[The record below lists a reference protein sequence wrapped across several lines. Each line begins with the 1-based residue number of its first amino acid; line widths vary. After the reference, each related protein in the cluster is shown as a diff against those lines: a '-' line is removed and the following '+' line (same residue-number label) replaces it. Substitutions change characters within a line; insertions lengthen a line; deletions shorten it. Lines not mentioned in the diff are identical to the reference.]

1 MTSNLDHIRDKMNQL
16 RQKSNVP
23 QPSIHHVDQIGV
35 PSRQAHAAEGGTDA
49 RPSYA
54 SNLHA
59 GAAPA
64 PPSSMH
70 GRPFMTQ
77 PPSSQHG
84 SEGWNHF
91 SPQNLDGGHAR
102 PAMMQHRSPSQP
114 QPPPTHH
121 QRYDQPPTHHQRYDH
136 APMAHPNPYSP
147 NAPMVDGRN
156 DDRYD
161 DGRSAARFNPTYPDP
176 EPRVMDHRQHDH
188 HRRGHR
194 PDDVDHAQEQPARRS
209 SRPRQP
215 GRLQTMDYPSD
226 APRFYKGYQPNH
238 KSQWAKTLVGKPRHA
253 KSSSHRRAHRWAD
266 ASHDDRTDGYSS
278 DDSRHD
284 DDQDDDA
291 SQTSRSDA
299 SSVDESRSNDSD
311 TRDRSSSSSSSRYGR
326 RDRSKPSRRRKPTKG
341 RWAESKPTA
350 KQRYISRRQ
359 RQSSKSKKA
368 PKGWFDKLKDQSILL
383 LIVPVAVSILGGLIY
398 WFWSRKQSRDND
410 QHQPRDAKNDRDPPS
425 GRQNGRDPPSGR
437 QNDRYGPSQDYTEP
451 SKSSSPP
458 TNTVVT
464 TLSNPQ
470 ADMQAPGSNSNFKT
484 QRQTQE
490 SIEDYY

>member
-1 MTSNLDHIRDKMNQL
+1 MNQL

-35 PSRQAHAAEGGTDA
+35 PSRQAHWAEGGTEA
-49 RPSYA
+49 RPSYP
-54 SNLHA
+54 SNLHG
-59 GAAPA
+59 GAAA
-64 PPSSMH
+64 PSMH
-70 GRPFMTQ
+70 ARPSTTQ
-77 PPSSQHG
+77 PPSSSQHG

-102 PAMMQHRSPSQP
+102 PAMMQHRS
-114 QPPPTHH
+114 QPPPPP
-121 QRYDQPPTHHQRYDH
+121 QPPTHYQRYDH
-136 APMAHPNPYSP
+136 APMANPTPYPS
-147 NAPMVDGRN
+147 NAPMVDGRTR
-156 DDRYD
+156 DRYD
-161 DGRSAARFNPTYPDP
+161 DSRSAARFNPAYLDQ

-194 PDDVDHAQEQPARRS
+194 PDDVDHAPEQQPRRS

-215 GRLQTMDYPSD
+215 RPLRTMDYPSD

-238 KSQWAKTLVGKPRHA
+238 KSQWAKTLVGKPRHD

-266 ASHDDRTDGYSS
+266 ASHDDRSDGYSS
-278 DDSRHD
+278 DDPSRD
-284 DDQDDDA
+284 DAQDDDDA

-299 SSVDESRSNDSD
+299 SSVDDTRSNDSD
-311 TRDRSSSSSSSRYGR
+311 TRDRSSSRYGR

-341 RWAESKPTA
+341 RWVESKQTA

-383 LIVPVAVSILGGLIY
+383 LIVPVAVSILGGLVY
-398 WFWSRKQSRDND
+398 WFWSRKQSRDHD
-410 QHQPRDAKNDRDPPS
+410 EHQQRDAKNDRDPPS
-425 GRQNGRDPPSGR
+425 GRQNARDPPSGR
-437 QNDRYGPSQDYTEP
+437 QNDRYGPSQDHTEP
-451 SKSSSPP
+451 SKSSAPP
-458 TNTVVT
+458 TNTIVT
-464 TLSNPQ
+464 TLSNPPADTQ
-470 ADMQAPGSNSNFKT
+470 AHPGSNSNFKT
-484 QRQTQE
+484 QRQPQE

>member
-70 GRPFMTQ
+70 ARPFMTQ
-77 PPSSQHG
+77 PPPSQHG

-121 QRYDQPPTHHQRYDH
+121 QRYDH
-136 APMAHPNPYSP
+136 ATMAHPTPYPS
-147 NAPMVDGRN
+147 NAPMVDGRT

-161 DGRSAARFNPTYPDP
+161 DGRSAARFNPTYPDQ
-176 EPRVMDHRQHDH
+176 EPRVMDHRQHGH

-194 PDDVDHAQEQPARRS
+194 PDDVDHAPEQQPRRS

-278 DDSRHD
+278 DDLRHD

-368 PKGWFDKLKDQSILL
+368 PKGWFDKLKDQSMIW
-383 LIVPVAVSILGGLIY
+383 LIVPVAVSILGGLVY
-398 WFWSRKQSRDND
+398 WFWSRKQSRDHD
-410 QHQPRDAKNDRDPPS
+410 QNQQRDVKNDRDPPS

-458 TNTVVT
+458 TNTIGT
-464 TLSNPQ
+464 TMSNPP
-470 ADMQAPGSNSNFKT
+470 ADMQAPGNASNFKT